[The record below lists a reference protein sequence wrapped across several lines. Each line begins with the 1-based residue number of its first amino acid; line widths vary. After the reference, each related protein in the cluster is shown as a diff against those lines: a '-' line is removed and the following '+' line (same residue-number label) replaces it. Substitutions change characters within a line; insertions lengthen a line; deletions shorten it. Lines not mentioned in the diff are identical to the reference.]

1 MKKTLIIIIVMLFT
15 PLLAYAD
22 LSPASYYEIEIRE
35 LQLTISGM
43 EERLAC
49 MRDQNCTAD
58 EALAIDETNQM
69 QIIKLYREYNTTPSK
84 RAAYYTH
91 NSQEVDDYYNKNLKI
106 QSTFNKLTDTYELLS
121 DEINTLLEVQ

>member
-1 MKKTLIIIIVMLFT
+1 MLFT

-43 EERLAC
+43 EERLVC

-69 QIIKLYREYNTTPSK
+69 QIIKLYLEYNTTPSK

-106 QSTFNKLTDTYELLS
+106 QTTFNKLTDTYELLS